1 MSDCEIEFKF
11 GEWIRMPK
19 KNTSLFS
26 DEQFSDFYRLH
37 RTQVVRY
44 VTRRLRWDID
54 DVVEEAFVTAWRK
67 RALIPQAASDQIV
80 WLYAIARRVIA
91 NKVRWRTRLD
101 LFNRAHE
108 PLIVTSTNGDSEGLT
123 ALLVHSAIRRMRPQ
137 DREVLLL
144 VEWDGCTID
153 EAASVLGIT
162 SSAAGKRIG
171 AARIAFAEQY
181 DKLKL

>member
-1 MSDCEIEFKF
+1 
-11 GEWIRMPK
+11 MPK

-37 RTQVVRY
+37 RPQVVRY

-67 RALIPQAASDQIV
+67 RALIPQATSDQIV

-91 NKVRWRTRLD
+91 NKVRWRARLD
-101 LFNRAHE
+101 LFKRAHE